1 MQPKSIA
8 ILAYPEATAA
18 VIYGLYDLFRG
29 AGRDW
34 GFIVDGKSG
43 DELLNPLIVARSAG
57 TIEIMNGIPLT
68 PHGDF
73 HQCPVPDVVCVG
85 DLNVEPEAALG
96 ERFAPEVAWLRH
108 CYQAG
113 ATIATVCSG
122 SVLLAEAGLLD
133 GCEATSHWAYC
144 DVLRSRY
151 PKVQVRPQRA
161 LVASGEGH
169 RLLTAGGGTTWLDL
183 ALVIIARLAGAEA
196 AMQVAKMNLINWHEA
211 GQQPYARLARTR
223 QVDDA
228 EIARCQVWIAQH
240 YATPSPVA
248 AMLALSGLA
257 ERSFKRRFE
266 QATGMAPL
274 AYVQTVRLEEAK
286 QMLEASD
293 EAVEAI
299 ANSVGYEDAAFFSR
313 LFRRSVSMTP
323 AQYRRRF
330 RSLRTSLHVG

>member
-1 MQPKSIA
+1 MQPKTIA

-34 GFIVDGKSG
+34 GFIVDGKPG
-43 DELLNPLIVARSAG
+43 AELLSPLIVARAAG
-57 TIEIMNGIPLT
+57 AIEIMNGVQLM
-68 PHGDF
+68 PHRHF
-73 HQCPVPDVVCVG
+73 HSCPVPDVVCVG
-85 DLNVEPEAALG
+85 DINVEPEAALG
-96 ERFAPEVAWLRH
+96 KRFAQEAAWLRH
-108 CYQAG
+108 CYQGG

-122 SVLLAEAGLLD
+122 SILLAEAGLLD

-161 LVASGEGH
+161 LVAAGEGH
-169 RLLTAGGGTTWLDL
+169 RLLMAGGGTTWLDL

-196 AMQVAKMNLINWHEA
+196 AMQVAKVNLINWHEA
-211 GQQPYARLARTR
+211 GQQPFARLARTR

-248 AMLALSGLA
+248 AMLALTGLA
-257 ERSFKRRFE
+257 ERRFE

-274 AYVQTVRLEEAK
+274 AYVQTLRLEEAK
-286 QMLEASD
+286 QMLEAGD
-293 EAVEAI
+293 EAIEAI
-299 ANSVGYEDAAFFSR
+299 ANNVGYEDAAFFSR

-330 RSLRTSLHVG
+330 RSLRTTLATA